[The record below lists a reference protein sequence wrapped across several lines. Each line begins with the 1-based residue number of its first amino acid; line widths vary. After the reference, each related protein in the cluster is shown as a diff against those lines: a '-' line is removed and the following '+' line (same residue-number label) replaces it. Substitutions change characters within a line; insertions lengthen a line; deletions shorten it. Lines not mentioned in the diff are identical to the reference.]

1 MEEMSR
7 GQELARLCALFKE
20 IHGNKLKSLLFRNLG
35 GYPNF
40 AKNIRRERRIK
51 PNLSISNWHT
61 LTVLF
66 SMDRSRLINLRPSP
80 EFSVEIQHS

>member
-35 GYPNF
+35 GYPQFCKKYKDGKTN
-40 AKNIRRERRIK
+40 
-51 PNLSISNWHT
+51 
-61 LTVLF
+61 
-66 SMDRSRLINLRPSP
+66 
-80 EFSVEIQHS
+80 

>member
-20 IHGNKLKSLLFRNLG
+20 IHGNKLKALLFRNLG

-40 AKNIRRERRIK
+40 AKI
-51 PNLSISNWHT
+51 
-61 LTVLF
+61 
-66 SMDRSRLINLRPSP
+66 
-80 EFSVEIQHS
+80 